1 MTWEA
6 YGSFVAFAL
15 LLIVVPG
22 PDFVVTT
29 RNTLVGG
36 RGRGAWTAAGVATSN
51 AVQGAAAAGGLGA
64 VIARSEPLFAAIRWS
79 GAAYLAYLGVQ
90 ALRSAIAGRCPTPAD
105 DIGTGDSAAERRAGW
120 QQGFL
125 CNITNPKVLLFYL
138 AVLPQFLEPGAGVAA
153 LLLLA
158 FSHAALSLVYL
169 LALVSV
175 TDRARRVLLRRTVRR
190 GLDGVTGFALLGFGV
205 RMALERD

>member
-29 RNTLVGG
+29 RNTLAGG
-36 RGRGAWTAAGVATSN
+36 RGRGAWTAAGIATSN

-64 VIARSEPLFAAIRWS
+64 VIARSEPLFEAIRWA
-79 GAAYLAYLGVQ
+79 GAAYLAYLGAQ
-90 ALRSAIAGRCPTPAD
+90 ALRSAIAGRYPAEEK
-105 DIGTGDSAAERRAGW
+105 GVGHRAAERRAGW
-120 QQGFL
+120 RQGFL
-125 CNITNPKVLLFYL
+125 SNITNPKVLLFYL
-138 AVLPQFLEPGAGVAA
+138 AVLPQFLQPDAGVAA

-158 FSHAALSLVYL
+158 FSHAVLSLVYL
-169 LALVSV
+169 LALVAGM
-175 TDRARRVLLRRTVRR
+175 DRARRVLIRRPVRR
-190 GLDGVTGFALLGFGV
+190 GLDGVTGCALLGFGV